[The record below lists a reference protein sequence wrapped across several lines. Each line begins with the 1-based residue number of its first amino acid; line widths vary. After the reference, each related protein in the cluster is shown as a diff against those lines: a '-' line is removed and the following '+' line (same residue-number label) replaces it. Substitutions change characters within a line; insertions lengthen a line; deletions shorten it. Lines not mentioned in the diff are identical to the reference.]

1 MQGDVIELVDINGN
15 SVVKYK
21 YDAWG
26 NIISQTGGSLADINP
41 YRYRGYRFDVET
53 GLYYLQS
60 RYYDPAIG
68 RFISSDGLLGETG
81 NLLTHNMYA
90 YSENNPVM
98 YVDPSGEFAL
108 SILIG
113 SIIVGAIIGGLV
125 AYNVAGNNEVEGL
138 DLIGLVALGAVGGG
152 VLGYLAA
159 PFIASFLS
167 ASFTFTIPSGIGFTG
182 YGSATLV
189 TSTVT
194 ITGSQ
199 LALAGGLSSIAGVMF
214 FAKKDIRD
222 VNRAV
227 RQVGV
232 DRDLFGEYIHEV
244 KFQQGMKPDENFT
257 WKQLIDLAKELLK
270 SIRK

>member
-1 MQGDVIELVDINGN
+1 
-15 SVVKYK
+15 
-21 YDAWG
+21 
-26 NIISQTGGSLADINP
+26 
-41 YRYRGYRFDVET
+41 
-53 GLYYLQS
+53 
-60 RYYDPAIG
+60 
-68 RFISSDGLLGETG
+68 
-81 NLLTHNMYA
+81 
-90 YSENNPVM
+90 M

-108 SILIG
+108 SILIC
-113 SIIVGAIIGGLV
+113 SIIVGAIIGCLV
-125 AYNVAGNNEVEGL
+125 AYNIAGNNKVEGL
-138 DLIGLVALGAVGGG
+138 DLIVCVALGAVGGG

-167 ASFTFTIPSGIGFTG
+167 ASFTFTIPGGIGLSG

-189 TSTVT
+189 ISTIT

-199 LALAGGLSSIAGVMF
+199 LALAGGLSSIMGAMY
-214 FAKKDIRD
+214 FAKKDIKD
-222 VNRAV
+222 VNRAA

-244 KFQQGMKPDENFT
+244 KFQRGMKPDENFT